1 MPTKRRP
8 KTSPTTARTMGSADG
23 PCGMKRRCGYILVP
37 GGGDIGGGDIGI
49 GDIGPPCERGANGD
63 G

>member
-1 MPTKRRP
+1 
-8 KTSPTTARTMGSADG
+8 MGSADG

>member
-1 MPTKRRP
+1 
-8 KTSPTTARTMGSADG
+8 
-23 PCGMKRRCGYILVP
+23 MKRRCGYILVP
-37 GGGDIGGGDIGI
+37 GGGDIGGGDIGGGDIGI